1 MYQELLL
8 QQLISVWFY
17 AVLPA
22 LLAGAA
28 VCWAADWSNRRIR
41 FHKKERRHHSLKKIC
56 ADRYI
61 HEGRGIP
68 AVWLSKAGTLASL
81 GVWLRQPQTAAP
93 ARYALRHQVNRL
105 EGGPPACT
113 LCSGGDYRFE
123 PRPVSGEGAD
133 QSFDAEN
140 G

>member
-1 MYQELLL
+1 M
-8 QQLISVWFY
+8 V
-17 AVLPA
+17 
-22 LLAGAA
+22 
-28 VCWAADWSNRRIR
+28 
-41 FHKKERRHHSLKKIC
+41 
-56 ADRYI
+56 
-61 HEGRGIP
+61 
-68 AVWLSKAGTLASL
+68 SKAGTLASL

>member
-1 MYQELLL
+1 M
-8 QQLISVWFY
+8 V
-17 AVLPA
+17 
-22 LLAGAA
+22 
-28 VCWAADWSNRRIR
+28 
-41 FHKKERRHHSLKKIC
+41 
-56 ADRYI
+56 
-61 HEGRGIP
+61 
-68 AVWLSKAGTLASL
+68 SKAGTLASL

-133 QSFDAEN
+133 QSFEMVDRGAEKYCRLLEEQ
-140 G
+140 GIIAGLIGDDRVRLVFYKEIGARRLRRWCG